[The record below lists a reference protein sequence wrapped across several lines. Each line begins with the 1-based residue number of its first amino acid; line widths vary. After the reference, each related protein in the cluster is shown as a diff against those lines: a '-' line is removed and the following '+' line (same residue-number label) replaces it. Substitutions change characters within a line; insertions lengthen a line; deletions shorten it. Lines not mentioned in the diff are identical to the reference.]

1 MPTYK
6 NITLSLRSSA
16 HETAP
21 LLEFPP
27 PPHLPGVRIEDARS
41 STATVYVPASPGLT
55 FWIAYHI
62 KPPAYLEDPDV
73 KYFLFKLYMEGR
85 HVVTWAVGEED
96 GWKGKTM
103 FGLFENAA
111 WRGGVEK
118 RAFAF
123 AAGREGDGGDVDV
136 ERDHEERFM
145 EVRVLRASARKR
157 VQRET
162 PELMETEVGREG
174 AGGIKYDFLPVETI
188 GHPCESVELTAENS
202 LVNAGCLKKENPKR
216 FYEFVLIDSLK
227 EPFAK
232 FRYYYRS
239 VDQLETLGVIVRV
252 PQCED
257 ESEDEVVT
265 DSGNGYESLDLSFLA
280 KNDADTQSTPLSHGS
295 PHTVASERLNTAVSP
310 LGTGPPS
317 ADREVA
323 DLLSYVGLSTDV
335 EPPRTPD
342 PPAAALPK
350 RSQSKKSSPW
360 SPPRSSRI
368 AMRNSAVVPMTVPD
382 SPTEGSVADAA
393 LVGALSGQE
402 WLKRTPSPD
411 RTMYRQFDSPAPG
424 ASRRGRK
431 SPTGRLK
438 EALKRA
444 WRRGDS

>member
-96 GWKGKTM
+96 AWKGKTM

-174 AGGIKYDFLPVETI
+174 AGGI
-188 GHPCESVELTAENS
+188 N

-252 PQCED
+252 PQSED

-280 KNDADTQSTPLSHGS
+280 RNDADTQSTPFCSAEAQPIEEVISVESSQELKDCDAELSGG
-295 PHTVASERLNTAVSP
+295 ADD
-310 LGTGPPS
+310 GTGQP
-317 ADREVA
+317 DG
-323 DLLSYVGLSTDV
+323 GLSGG
-335 EPPRTPD
+335 R
-342 PPAAALPK
+342 
-350 RSQSKKSSPW
+350 
-360 SPPRSSRI
+360 
-368 AMRNSAVVPMTVPD
+368 
-382 SPTEGSVADAA
+382 G
-393 LVGALSGQE
+393 VGRGFE
-402 WLKRTPSPD
+402 WAGMAQAHAQP
-411 RTMYRQFDSPAPG
+411 
-424 ASRRGRK
+424 
-431 SPTGRLK
+431 
-438 EALKRA
+438 
-444 WRRGDS
+444 

>member
-62 KPPAYLEDPDV
+62 KPPAYLQQSPGV

-85 HVVTWAVGEED
+85 HVVSWAVGEED

-103 FGLFENAA
+103 FGLFENEA

-123 AAGREGDGGDVDV
+123 AAAGEEEEEEGSGDVDV

-145 EVRVLRASARKR
+145 EVRVFRASARKR

-174 AGGIKYDFLPVETI
+174 AGGI
-188 GHPCESVELTAENS
+188 N
-202 LVNAGCLKKENPKR
+202 LVNAGCLKRENPKR
-216 FYEFVLIDSLK
+216 FYDFALIDSLK

-239 VDQLETLGVIVRV
+239 VDQLETLGVIVRA
-252 PQCED
+252 PQSDTSED
-257 ESEDEVVT
+257 DEVVT
-265 DSGNGYESLDLSFLA
+265 DSGNGFESLDLSFLA
-280 KNDADTQSTPLSHGS
+280 RNDADTPLVDAEQSIPLSHGS
-295 PHTVASERLNTAVSP
+295 PHTVAPEFLNAAVSSSHSGV
-310 LGTGPPS
+310 GTGTAS
-317 ADREVA
+317 AIEDVSA
-323 DLLSYVGLSTDV
+323 LLGHVGFSTDF
-335 EPPRTPD
+335 ELPRTPD
-342 PPAAALPK
+342 LPEAALPK
-350 RSQSKKSSPW
+350 RSVAKSSPW
-360 SPPRSSRI
+360 SPPKSSRI
-368 AMRNSAVVPMTVPD
+368 AMRNSAVIPMMAPD
-382 SPTEGSVADAA
+382 SPTKGSVADAA
-393 LVGALSGQE
+393 LVGALSGQD

-411 RTMYRQFDSPAPG
+411 RTIYRQFDSPAPG

-431 SPTGRLK
+431 SPTGRLR

-444 WRRGDS
+444 LRRGDS